1 MAESRG
7 LLWSDVSRRYLP
19 LEPHTPIVVIV
30 GLRCPIFDPCQSLG
44 IPMTFRSDL
53 TIMQNPPF
61 MSYVFSI
68 PSEPGRL
75 YVQ

>member
-1 MAESRG
+1 MPESRD
-7 LLWSDVSRRYLP
+7 LLWSDASCRYLP
-19 LEPHTPIVVIV
+19 SEPHTQIVVIV

-44 IPMTFRSDL
+44 IPMTFGIDL
-53 TIMQNPPF
+53 TIMQNPPS